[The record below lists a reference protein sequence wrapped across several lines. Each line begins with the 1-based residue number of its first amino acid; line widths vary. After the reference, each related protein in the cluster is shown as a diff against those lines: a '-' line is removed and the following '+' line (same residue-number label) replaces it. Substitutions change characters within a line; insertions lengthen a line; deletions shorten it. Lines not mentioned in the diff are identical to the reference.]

1 MAVTIKEIESGSA
14 AAALG
19 LHAGDQILSVDGNPI
34 NDMLDYQ
41 FYTEGVQFHLSAQI
55 AGTVIEQDIAK
66 PQGEFGCNFETY
78 LADQKHSCKNKCI
91 FCFIDQMPKGMR
103 STLYFKDDDE
113 RLSFLFGNYIT
124 LTNLTDHEIDRII
137 KMRISPINVSVHT
150 TNPELRVKMMTNKH
164 AGECLGYLN
173 RISEAGIDLNCQIV
187 LCPGVND
194 GDELR
199 RTLTDLI
206 AFAPNIQS
214 VGVVPVGITR
224 YREKLFPMQTYDAAS
239 AGQVLDIL
247 EEYGDICLQKF
258 GKRIVFASDEWYICA
273 QRPMPPAAFYE
284 EYYLLENGIGM
295 WRLFH
300 DGFLAELEKPHRIF
314 GEKKLDVVTGALIA
328 PLMIEMMEELHR
340 QYPMITVKVHT
351 IQNNFFGGNV
361 SVAGLVTATDI
372 LAQCAGKLESDTLG
386 IPAVMLRREGD
397 AFLDDVHYTDLGAQ
411 LGVKPQV
418 LPNDGAEL
426 ARYLLKSGIQISRR
440 RKRSEG

>member
-1 MAVTIKEIESGSA
+1 MAVTIQTIEPDSA

-19 LHAGDQILSVDGNPI
+19 LAAGDTILSVDGNPI

-41 FYTEGVQFHLSAQI
+41 FYTEGRAFHLSATI
-55 AGTVIEQDIAK
+55 GGLAKEADITK
-66 PQGEFGCNFETY
+66 EQGEFGCNFETY
-78 LADQKHSCKNKCI
+78 LADAKHSCKNKCI

-103 STLYFKDDDE
+103 DTLYFKDDDE

-150 TNPELRVKMMTNKH
+150 TNPDLRVKMMTNKH
-164 AGECLGYLN
+164 AGECLDYLN
-173 RISEAGIDLNCQIV
+173 RISDAGIDLNCQLV

-214 VGVVPVGITR
+214 VGVVPVGVTR
-224 YREKLFPMQTYDAAS
+224 YREGLYPMQTYTPET
-239 AGQVLDIL
+239 AGEVLDIL
-247 EEYGDICLQKF
+247 EEFGDACVKKF
-258 GKRIVFASDEWYICA
+258 GKRIIFASDEWYLCA
-273 QRPMPPAAFYE
+273 GRAIPPAAFYE

-300 DGFLAELEKPHRIF
+300 DGFLAELEKPHRVF
-314 GEKKLDVVTGALIA
+314 GEKMMDVVTGTLIA
-328 PLMIEMMEELHR
+328 PLIAAMMEELHR
-340 QYPMITVKVHT
+340 QYPMITVTVHP
-351 IQNNFFGGNV
+351 IQNEFFGGNV

-372 LAQCAGKLESDTLG
+372 LAQCEGKLQSATLG
-386 IPAVMLRREGD
+386 IPEVMLRSERD
-397 AFLDDVHYTDLGAQ
+397 LFLDGVHYKEVGEQ
-411 LGVKPQV
+411 LGVKTQV
-418 LPNDGAEL
+418 LPADGAAL
-426 ARYLLKSGIQISRR
+426 ARQLLKSGIQIARR
-440 RKRSEG
+440 RR